1 MAGQSLEELKAKL
14 KIVQVAAEANE
25 TAYNSKIRA
34 FTQVKE
40 KVQGLKRIKTEAIQ
54 RRADEERKLLKERY
68 SSKVRTEEMKH
79 ESVISRIK
87 SELEVEMKALCRQKQ
102 QEIQKATTTIDNDCH
117 DEIHQA
123 QEAANEA
130 RKKSEENR
138 LEARFLKDVITIKLG
153 LQNPLVDNSIEE
165 QAKKEDKAEPEKT
178 APRTTSKPCDFRN
191 RCPWLLT
198 TGECR
203 FNHRSSDKVFVDE
216 FREKWLHEEKTLN
229 WPKVFGR
236 LRLNMLPTMI
246 TGEHDESTQE
256 KWRDFYNNEWDRKQV
271 PRNHHQD
278 RSHDRSQTRDRSR
291 WHRQGEYAQEFSRKR
306 AREGGNP
313 RAYKDKDNRC
323 TDSERRSGES
333 TTNSVL
339 KEIDK

>member
-14 KIVQVAAEANE
+14 KIAKVAAEANE
-25 TAYNSKIRA
+25 AAYNSKIRA

-40 KVQGLKRIKTEAIQ
+40 KVQGLKRIKTDAIQ

-87 SELEVEMKALCRQKQ
+87 SELEVQMKALCRQNQ
-102 QEIQKATTTIDNDCH
+102 QEIQKAITTIDNGCH

-130 RKKSEENR
+130 RKKSEETR

-178 APRTTSKPCDFRN
+178 APRTTSTPCDFRN

-198 TGECR
+198 TG
-203 FNHRSSDKVFVDE
+203 
-216 FREKWLHEEKTLN
+216 
-229 WPKVFGR
+229 
-236 LRLNMLPTMI
+236 
-246 TGEHDESTQE
+246 
-256 KWRDFYNNEWDRKQV
+256 
-271 PRNHHQD
+271 
-278 RSHDRSQTRDRSR
+278 
-291 WHRQGEYAQEFSRKR
+291 
-306 AREGGNP
+306 
-313 RAYKDKDNRC
+313 
-323 TDSERRSGES
+323 
-333 TTNSVL
+333 
-339 KEIDK
+339 